1 MGIKEGESQDSP
13 GLLEPHTHLSAT
25 SSPASSSGKTL
36 KLLSPSGCWATR
48 ALSSSKVWGGKR
60 GQGDGEGKGD
70 REMILGA
77 AKEGLDFSLQGLSWV

>member
-60 GQGDGEGKGD
+60 GQGDGE
-70 REMILGA
+70 MILGA